1 MRLLEYHANHCL
13 AEAGVAVP
21 QSNVVESA
29 TMAPTAP
36 IVLKSQVPIGGR
48 GKAGGVVIVREQSAV
63 TPTIQRLF
71 ALDIGGYT
79 PTKLLAEEVL
89 SIARECY
96 ISLTINREQSSIELL
111 AHTSGGIDVE
121 EHESA
126 AFFRQTVTPQT
137 VPIVAE
143 ALAEYLSLPEQAFAL
158 EDVVANCLRC
168 FIDNDCL
175 LLEINPLVVTTDGQL
190 VAGDAKMTID
200 DAALFRHPQWH
211 EAAAED
217 HNFVTLDHN
226 GTVATIANGAGLA
239 MATVDAVTA
248 RGVQPA
254 NFLDIGGTATPEK
267 ILASFEQIA
276 RFPAVALIIINI
288 FGGIVRCDDVAA
300 AIISAKQ
307 QLPDLPP
314 LAVRLTGNREAE
326 AKTLLAREHIPLYD
340 NLSHILEEAV

>member
-1 MRLLEYHANHCL
+1 MRLLEHQAKQCL

-21 QSNVVESA
+21 QSDIIESA
-29 TMAPTAP
+29 TVVPTAP

-71 ALDIGGYT
+71 ALDIGGHT

-89 SIARECY
+89 SIAQECY

-121 EHESA
+121 EHDRA
-126 AFFRQTVTPQT
+126 AFFRQAITPQT
-137 VPIVAE
+137 VHTVTE

-158 EDVVANCLRC
+158 EDMVANCLRC
-168 FIDNDCL
+168 FINNDCL

-190 VAGDAKMTID
+190 IAGDAKMTID

-211 EAAAED
+211 EAALED

-226 GTVATIANGAGLA
+226 GTVATIANGAGRCDAAELNRVMTSYYTTQKCYYRSNKA
-239 MATVDAVTA
+239 GGTYCQDTIESYVRNAYPSYCQAYFDHDWTTAADAVKFV
-248 RGVQPA
+248 GKEKK
-254 NFLDIGGTATPEK
+254 GGK
-267 ILASFEQIA
+267 W
-276 RFPAVALIIINI
+276 VN
-288 FGGIVRCDDVAA
+288 VR
-300 AIISAKQ
+300 
-307 QLPDLPP
+307 
-314 LAVRLTGNREAE
+314 
-326 AKTLLAREHIPLYD
+326 
-340 NLSHILEEAV
+340 

>member
-1 MRLLEYHANHCL
+1 M
-13 AEAGVAVP
+13 AVP

-29 TMAPTAP
+29 TVVPTAP

-63 TPTIQRLF
+63 VPTIQRLF

-89 SIARECY
+89 SIGRECY

-121 EHESA
+121 EHDRA
-126 AFFRQTVTPQT
+126 AFFRQAITTQT

-175 LLEINPLVVTTDGQL
+175 LLEINPLVVTTDSQL
-190 VAGDAKMTID
+190 IAGDAKMTID

-211 EAAAED
+211 EALED

-267 ILASFEQIA
+267 SLASFAQIA

-288 FGGIVRCDDVAA
+288 FGGIVRCDDVAR

-326 AKTLLAREHIPLYD
+326 AKALLAREYILLYD
-340 NLSHILEEAV
+340 NLSQILEEAI

>member
-1 MRLLEYHANHCL
+1 MRLLEYQAKQCL

-21 QSNVVESA
+21 QSDVIESA
-29 TMAPTAP
+29 TVVPTVP

-63 TPTIQRLF
+63 VPTIQRLF

-96 ISLTINREQSSIELL
+96 ISLTINREHSSIELL

-121 EHESA
+121 EHEST
-126 AFFRQTVTPQT
+126 AFFRQAITAQT
-137 VPIVAE
+137 VPTIAE

-190 VAGDAKMTID
+190 IAGDAKMTID

-211 EAAAED
+211 EALED

-326 AKTLLAREHIPLYD
+326 AKALLAREHIPLYD

>member
-1 MRLLEYHANHCL
+1 MRLLEYQAKQCL

-96 ISLTINREQSSIELL
+96 ISLTINREHSSIELL

-126 AFFRQTVTPQT
+126 AFFRQTITPQT
-137 VPIVAE
+137 VPTVAE

-158 EDVVANCLRC
+158 EDMVVNCLRC

-211 EAAAED
+211 EAALED

-314 LAVRLTGNREAE
+314 LAVRLTGNREVE
-326 AKTLLAREHIPLYD
+326 AKALLAREHIPLYN

>member
-1 MRLLEYHANHCL
+1 MRLLEYQAKHCL

-21 QSNVVESA
+21 QSDVVQSA
-29 TMAPTAP
+29 TVVPTAP

-71 ALDIGGYT
+71 TLDIGGYT

-96 ISLTINREQSSIELL
+96 ISLTINREHSSIELL

-121 EHESA
+121 EHDRA
-126 AFFRQTVTPQT
+126 AFFRQAITPQT
-137 VPIVAE
+137 VHTVAE
-143 ALAEYLSLPEQAFAL
+143 ALAEYLSLPEQVFAL
-158 EDVVANCLRC
+158 EDMVAHCLRC

-190 VAGDAKMTID
+190 IAGDAKMTID

-211 EAAAED
+211 EALED

-267 ILASFEQIA
+267 ILTSFEQIA

-288 FGGIVRCDDVAA
+288 FGGIVRCDDVAT

-326 AKTLLAREHIPLYD
+326 AKALLAREDIPLYD

>member
-1 MRLLEYHANHCL
+1 M
-13 AEAGVAVP
+13 
-21 QSNVVESA
+21 
-29 TMAPTAP
+29 
-36 IVLKSQVPIGGR
+36 
-48 GKAGGVVIVREQSAV
+48 
-63 TPTIQRLF
+63 
-71 ALDIGGYT
+71 
-79 PTKLLAEEVL
+79 
-89 SIARECY
+89 
-96 ISLTINREQSSIELL
+96 
-111 AHTSGGIDVE
+111 
-121 EHESA
+121 
-126 AFFRQTVTPQT
+126 
-137 VPIVAE
+137 
-143 ALAEYLSLPEQAFAL
+143 SLPEQAFAL

-190 VAGDAKMTID
+190 IAGDAKMTID

-211 EAAAED
+211 EAALED
-217 HNFVTLDHN
+217 HNFITLDHN

-267 ILASFEQIA
+267 ILASFKQIA

-326 AKTLLAREHIPLYD
+326 AKALLTREHIPLYD
-340 NLSHILEEAV
+340 NLSQILEEAV

>member
-1 MRLLEYHANHCL
+1 MRLLEYQAKQCL

-29 TMAPTAP
+29 TVVPTAP

-121 EHESA
+121 EHEGA
-126 AFFRQTVTPQT
+126 AFFRQAITTQT

-175 LLEINPLVVTTDGQL
+175 LLEINPLVVTTDSQL
-190 VAGDAKMTID
+190 IAGDAKMTID

-211 EAAAED
+211 EALED

-326 AKTLLAREHIPLYD
+326 AKALLTREHIPLYD
-340 NLSHILEEAV
+340 NLSQILEEAV

>member
-1 MRLLEYHANHCL
+1 MRLLEYQAKQCL

-21 QSNVVESA
+21 QSDVIESA
-29 TMAPTAP
+29 TVVPTVP

-63 TPTIQRLF
+63 VPTIQRLF

-96 ISLTINREQSSIELL
+96 ISLTINREHSSIELL

-121 EHESA
+121 EHEST
-126 AFFRQTVTPQT
+126 AFFRQAITAQT
-137 VPIVAE
+137 VPTIAE

-190 VAGDAKMTID
+190 IAGDAKMTID

-211 EAAAED
+211 EALED

-288 FGGIVRCDDVAA
+288 FGGIVRCDDVAR

-326 AKTLLAREHIPLYD
+326 AKALLAREHIPLYD

>member
-1 MRLLEYHANHCL
+1 MRLLEYQAKQCL

-29 TMAPTAP
+29 TVVPTAP

-48 GKAGGVVIVREQSAV
+48 GKAGGVVIIREQSAV

-96 ISLTINREQSSIELL
+96 ISLTINREHSSIELL

-126 AFFRQTVTPQT
+126 AFFRQAITPQT
-137 VPIVAE
+137 VSSVAE

-158 EDVVANCLRC
+158 EDVIANCLRC

-190 VAGDAKMTID
+190 IAGDAKMTID

-211 EAAAED
+211 EALED

-326 AKTLLAREHIPLYD
+326 AKALLTREHIPLYD
-340 NLSHILEEAV
+340 NLSQILEEAV

>member
-1 MRLLEYHANHCL
+1 MRLLEYQAKQCL

-21 QSNVVESA
+21 QSDIIESA
-29 TMAPTAP
+29 TVVPIAP
-36 IVLKSQVPIGGR
+36 IVLKSQVPIGSR

-96 ISLTINREQSSIELL
+96 ISLTINREHSSIELL

-126 AFFRQTVTPQT
+126 AFFRQAITPQT
-137 VPIVAE
+137 VSSVAE

-158 EDVVANCLRC
+158 EDVIANCLRC

-190 VAGDAKMTID
+190 IAGDAKMTID

-211 EAAAED
+211 EALED

-326 AKTLLAREHIPLYD
+326 AKALLTREHIPLYD
-340 NLSHILEEAV
+340 NLSQILEEAV

>member
-1 MRLLEYHANHCL
+1 MRLLEYQAKQCL

-21 QSNVVESA
+21 QSDVVQSA
-29 TMAPTAP
+29 TVVPTAP

-121 EHESA
+121 EHDRA
-126 AFFRQTVTPQT
+126 AFFRQAITPQT
-137 VPIVAE
+137 VPTVAE

-190 VAGDAKMTID
+190 IAGDAKMTID

-211 EAAAED
+211 EVAIED

-314 LAVRLTGNREAE
+314 LAVRLTGNREAK
-326 AKTLLAREHIPLYD
+326 AKALLAREHIPLYD

>member
-1 MRLLEYHANHCL
+1 MRLLEYQAKQCL
-13 AEAGVAVP
+13 AEVGVAVP

-29 TMAPTAP
+29 TVVPTAP

-63 TPTIQRLF
+63 VPTIQRLF

-121 EHESA
+121 EHDRV
-126 AFFRQTVTPQT
+126 AFFRQAITTQT

-168 FIDNDCL
+168 FINNDCL

-190 VAGDAKMTID
+190 IAGDAKMTID

-211 EAAAED
+211 EAALED
-217 HNFVTLDHN
+217 L
-226 GTVATIANGAGLA
+226 
-239 MATVDAVTA
+239 
-248 RGVQPA
+248 
-254 NFLDIGGTATPEK
+254 
-267 ILASFEQIA
+267 S
-276 RFPAVALIIINI
+276 LI
-288 FGGIVRCDDVAA
+288 
-300 AIISAKQ
+300 
-307 QLPDLPP
+307 
-314 LAVRLTGNREAE
+314 
-326 AKTLLAREHIPLYD
+326 HI
-340 NLSHILEEAV
+340 

>member
-1 MRLLEYHANHCL
+1 MRLLEYQAKQCL
-13 AEAGVAVP
+13 AKAGVAVP

-29 TMAPTAP
+29 TVAPTAP
-36 IVLKSQVPIGGR
+36 IVLKSQVPIGSR

-96 ISLTINREQSSIELL
+96 ISLTINREHSSIELL

-126 AFFRQTVTPQT
+126 AFFRQAITPQT
-137 VPIVAE
+137 VSSVAE

-158 EDVVANCLRC
+158 EDVIANCLRC

-190 VAGDAKMTID
+190 IAGDAKMTID

-211 EAAAED
+211 EALED

-326 AKTLLAREHIPLYD
+326 AKALLTREHIPLYD

>member
-1 MRLLEYHANHCL
+1 MRLLEYQAKRCL

-21 QSNVVESA
+21 QSDVVQSA
-29 TMAPTAP
+29 TAVPTAP

-121 EHESA
+121 EHDRA
-126 AFFRQTVTPQT
+126 AFFRQAITPQT
-137 VPIVAE
+137 VHTVAE

-158 EDVVANCLRC
+158 EDMVAHCLRC

-175 LLEINPLVVTTDGQL
+175 LLEINPLVVTTNNQL
-190 VAGDAKMTID
+190 IAGDAKMTID

-211 EAAAED
+211 EAALED

-267 ILASFEQIA
+267 ILASFKQIA

>member
-1 MRLLEYHANHCL
+1 MRLLEYQAKQCL

-21 QSNVVESA
+21 QSDVIESA
-29 TMAPTAP
+29 TVVPTVP

-96 ISLTINREQSSIELL
+96 ISFTINREQSSIELL

-121 EHESA
+121 EHDRA
-126 AFFRQTVTPQT
+126 VFFRQAITPQT
-137 VPIVAE
+137 VHTVAE

-158 EDVVANCLRC
+158 EDMVANCFRC
-168 FIDNDCL
+168 FVDNDCL
-175 LLEINPLVVTTDGQL
+175 LLEINPLVVTTNGQL
-190 VAGDAKMTID
+190 IAGDAKMTID
-200 DAALFRHPQWH
+200 DAALFRHSQWH
-211 EAAAED
+211 EAALED

-267 ILASFEQIA
+267 ILASFKQIA

-314 LAVRLTGNREAE
+314 LAVRLTGNHEAE

>member
-1 MRLLEYHANHCL
+1 M
-13 AEAGVAVP
+13 
-21 QSNVVESA
+21 
-29 TMAPTAP
+29 
-36 IVLKSQVPIGGR
+36 
-48 GKAGGVVIVREQSAV
+48 
-63 TPTIQRLF
+63 
-71 ALDIGGYT
+71 
-79 PTKLLAEEVL
+79 
-89 SIARECY
+89 
-96 ISLTINREQSSIELL
+96 
-111 AHTSGGIDVE
+111 
-121 EHESA
+121 
-126 AFFRQTVTPQT
+126 
-137 VPIVAE
+137 
-143 ALAEYLSLPEQAFAL
+143 
-158 EDVVANCLRC
+158 ANCLRC

-190 VAGDAKMTID
+190 IAGDAKMTID
-200 DAALFRHPQWH
+200 DTALFRHPQWH
-211 EAAAED
+211 EAALED

-267 ILASFEQIA
+267 ILASFKQIA
-276 RFPAVALIIINI
+276 CFPAVALIIINI

-314 LAVRLTGNREAE
+314 LAVRLTGNHETE
-326 AKTLLAREHIPLYD
+326 AKALLAREHIPLYD

>member
-1 MRLLEYHANHCL
+1 MRLLEYQAKQCL

-63 TPTIQRLF
+63 VPTIQRLF
-71 ALDIGGYT
+71 ALDISGYT

-96 ISLTINREQSSIELL
+96 ISLTINREHSSIELL

-121 EHESA
+121 EHDRA
-126 AFFRQTVTPQT
+126 AFFRQAITPQT
-137 VPIVAE
+137 VHTVTE

-158 EDVVANCLRC
+158 EDMVANCLRC

-175 LLEINPLVVTTDGQL
+175 LLEINPLVVTTNGQL
-190 VAGDAKMTID
+190 IAGDAKMTID

-211 EAAAED
+211 EAALED

-267 ILASFEQIA
+267 ILASFKQIT